1 MKIISIIT
9 LVLLFSLNNFAQ
21 KNQIIGII
29 KDSGTSE
36 ILPLATVSIFYKNGK
51 LVQITDK
58 EGKFKFETLESGKA
72 KIQISFVGYE
82 GYFSDFNIQ
91 KITDLGEIKLKT
103 DAALLATVKV
113 LGLKPNMVFSLEKMS
128 FDPKLIKTTIGG
140 TAVDVLKNIPSV
152 LINGEGEISVRG
164 SKGFLIMVNG
174 KPSQLDAATILN
186 QIPANSIEKV
196 ELITAPGAQ
205 YDADGKA
212 GIINIITKKGDLD
225 GFSYAI
231 NMSLGASRIQE
242 YSNLNEP
249 KRYNADVSFFYKKN
263 KLDIN
268 LGLNYARN
276 DIAGQRDGNVFT
288 IIQNKKTT
296 LPSFG
301 ERSFERTNYGVRLG
315 LNYDINLKNNIS
327 FGTYY
332 GKKEQFRRAD
342 IFYLN
347 NKNVDINTNKTIGQA
362 SYFNANLVLKSGEF
376 WVNNIDYNHKFNKN
390 SQVII
395 SSLVEYGNL
404 GGYTNNLNIN
414 DKNSELL
421 QQTLNPTE
429 VPLVAFRQKIDYTQ
443 KVGEGNLQAG
453 YQYRYQLQKGDFQYL
468 EKIIGTNDFKT
479 LTPFSAKTRVLNTIN
494 AFYTQYS
501 MSKAKV
507 DYSLGL
513 RYEQANRSFKSFY
526 YNPEQTKTLRLNNLF
541 PSASILYK
549 INDKNQLKLAYSKR
563 VQRST
568 NNELNPFP
576 EREHSETLEQGDPNI
591 LPEFID
597 LYELGFNKTLKKGTI
612 FANIYAQN
620 INNLVNRVNSVYN
633 DSILNRIYTNV
644 GRGLAKGVDFGWQQ
658 ILGSKFKFFVGG
670 NLYQLGIKGNVFGQ
684 NINKTNWVYSFTPN
698 FDYSISPKTNIQFAL
713 NYLSERIT
721 AQGQDSRFF
730 QPNLSLKQKLGKQWS
745 ANLQWQNVALGNMQS
760 NHQRITTFG
769 SDFYTTTNY
778 IQEQNIIL
786 LNLNYSFNP
795 KNKKPKLPNSEFG
808 EREF

>member
-1 MKIISIIT
+1 MRLFLVSFFCFVMFSKI
-9 LVLLFSLNNFAQ
+9 FAQ
-21 KNQIIGII
+21 KVEITGTVIDEITAETLPMAAVTI
-29 KDSGTSE
+29 EISGEKISQLTNN
-36 ILPLATVSIFYKNGK
+36 NG
-51 LVQITDK
+51 Q
-58 EGKFKFETLESGKA
+58 FKFTIDPANNAKMLISYLGYLNYNENISIKNNSNLGK
-72 KIQISFVGYE
+72 
-82 GYFSDFNIQ
+82 
-91 KITDLGEIKLKT
+91 IKLKPDPT
-103 DAALLATVKV
+103 LLETVKV
-113 LGLKPNMVFSLEKMS
+113 LGLKPNMVASIDKMT
-128 FDPKLIKTTIGG
+128 FETKAMATTLGANA
-140 TAVDVLKNIPSV
+140 TDVLKNIPSV
-152 LINGEGEISVRG
+152 LINAEGEISVRG

-231 NMSLGASRIQE
+231 NMGLGTPRIQE
-242 YSNLNEP
+242 YINLNEP
-249 KRYNADVSFFYKKN
+249 KRYNADLSFFYKKN
-263 KLDIN
+263 KVDVN
-268 LGLNYARN
+268 LGLNYVRN
-276 DIAGQRDGNVFT
+276 DISGQRDGDVFT

-296 LPSFG
+296 FPSFG
-301 ERSFERTNYGVRLG
+301 ERSFKRKNYGVRLG
-315 LNYDINLKNNIS
+315 LNYNINSKNNIS

-332 GKKEQFRRAD
+332 GKKEQYRRAD

-347 NKNVDINTNKTIGQA
+347 NKNTDINTNKTLGQA
-362 SYFNANLVLKSGEF
+362 SYFNSNLVLKSGEF
-376 WVNNIDYNHKFNKN
+376 WVNNLDYNHKFAQN
-390 SQVII
+390 SQINI
-395 SSLVEYGNL
+395 SSLIEYGDL

-414 DKNSELL
+414 IKSSELL
-421 QQTLNPTE
+421 QQTLNPTAI
-429 VPLVAFRQKIDYTQ
+429 PLVAFRQKIDYTQ
-443 KVGEGNLQAG
+443 KVGEGNFQAG

-468 EKIIGTNDFKT
+468 EKIIGTNDLKIIA
-479 LTPFSAKTRVLNTIN
+479 PFSSKTRVLNTIN
-494 AFYTQYS
+494 AFYSQYS
-501 MSKAKV
+501 ISKTKI
-507 DYSLGL
+507 DYNVGL
-513 RYEQANRSFKSFY
+513 RYEQAYRSFKSFY
-526 YNPEQTKTLRLNNLF
+526 YNPEETKTLRLNNLF

-549 INDKNQLKLAYSKR
+549 LNDKNQLKLAYSKR

-597 LYELGFNKTLKKGTI
+597 LYELGFNKTLKKGTV
-612 FANIYAQN
+612 FANVYFQN

-644 GRGLAKGVDFGWQQ
+644 GIGLSKGVDYGWQQ
-658 ILGSKFKFFVGG
+658 SIHPKFKLFVGG
-670 NLYQLGIKGNVFGQ
+670 NVYQLSIKGSVFGQ
-684 NINKTNWVYSFTPN
+684 NVNKTNWVYSFTPN
-698 FDYSISPKTNIQFAL
+698 FDYAITSKTNVQFAL

-721 AQGQDSRFF
+721 AQGSDSRFF

-745 ANLQWQNVALGNMQS
+745 ANLQWQNMALGSMKS

-769 SDFYTTTNY
+769 SNFFTTTNY

-786 LNLNYSFNP
+786 LNLSYSFNP
-795 KNKKPKLPNSEFG
+795 KNKKAKLPASEFG